1 MGRKAGILGNPLG
14 PLPQG
19 SLCSA
24 GKEPAFQESAS
35 GWGQGGMLGEPSKLR
50 AGSPLQGPPWR
61 LGAGACMGSK
71 GGRLGTGP
79 KGPSAELWR
88 PFTFQALPAGPRGP
102 FGPLPSQAPPPTPI
116 LLQPEHSRA
125 ASAPSAPSQGP
136 QPLCPSWAPVTGDK
150 CSGSGMIYCCS
161 FLLLPVTCP
170 PAPGSF

>member
-14 PLPQG
+14 QLPQG

-24 GKEPAFQESAS
+24 GKQPAFQESAS

-88 PFTFQALPAGPRGP
+88 PFTFQALPAGSRGP
-102 FGPLPSQAPPPTPI
+102 FGPLPSQAPPP
-116 LLQPEHSRA
+116 
-125 ASAPSAPSQGP
+125 
-136 QPLCPSWAPVTGDK
+136 PLF
-150 CSGSGMIYCCS
+150 CCNQS
-161 FLLLPVTCP
+161 TAVQLLPVCP
-170 PAPGSF
+170 LPGAPAFVPQLGSRH